1 MPRRRIGGDVIQ
13 VNYQDSRPI
22 YQQVHDGFRRQ
33 ILGGVLRPGDQLP
46 SVRELSTRLAVNP
59 NTVQRA
65 YRELEQEGCVYSVRG
80 KGSFVADASD
90 AARAHQAELLGRFD
104 SLVQELQ
111 ALGVTPEQ
119 LRQRLEGG
127 TT

>member
-1 MPRRRIGGDVIQ
+1 MIQ

-46 SVRELSTRLAVNP
+46 SVRELSIRLAVNP